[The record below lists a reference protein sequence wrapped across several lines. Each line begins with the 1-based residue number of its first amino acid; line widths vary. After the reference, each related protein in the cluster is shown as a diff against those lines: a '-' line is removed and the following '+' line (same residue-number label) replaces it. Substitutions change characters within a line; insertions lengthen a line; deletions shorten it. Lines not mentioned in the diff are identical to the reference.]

1 MQFFFFHSLVALRRS
16 HFQCGKCE
24 GRRSQSSEARTPS
37 LALPPRWARKGVLHL
52 WCVTRLTFVCMLRY
66 SEWDAV
72 PIWVPGFFGTY
83 SGMVYWA
90 GFRILQYLQW
100 NVILIWF
107 PNSSIFIMNRYANPS
122 SGLFGI
128 SAKTLRRY
136 SYTPTIPGQDAPRP
150 LPSPARVLSFFLP
163 AGSVSQRERISVRAV
178 AEEGWYNLGPGRGR
192 YCGRVSCLSQRRVLA
207 LLQWF

>member
-66 SEWDAV
+66 SEWNAV
-72 PIWVPGFFGTY
+72 PIWFLDSSVFIVRRCADLIPRFFCIY
-83 SGMVYWA
+83 SGTLYW
-90 GFRILQYLQW
+90 
-100 NVILIWF
+100 
-107 PNSSIFIMNRYANPS
+107 
-122 SGLFGI
+122 
-128 SAKTLRRY
+128 Y
-136 SYTPTIPGQDAPRP
+136 SYTSTIPGQDAPRP

-178 AEEGWYNLGPGRGR
+178 AEEGWYNLGCGRGR
-192 YCGRVSCLSQRRVLA
+192 YCGRVSCLSHWRVLA
-207 LLQWF
+207 LRQWF